1 MKKQPNKFLAPIVI
15 AGVTI
20 GFLASAYKFVLA
32 KPEPVKKE
40 VTESKHDQQNDQDVT
55 PSP

>member
-1 MKKQPNKFLAPIVI
+1 MKKQPNKFFAPTVI

-20 GFLASAYKFVLA
+20 GLLVSEYIFVFA

-40 VTESKHDQQNDQDVT
+40 VTESKRDQHNDQDVT